1 MSMGS
6 EDPEYLEWLSENG
19 YEEDDELS
27 ADDQAD
33 ADAFFAGEQDDP
45 DREDIDNGDGTGTWY
60 DT

>member
-1 MSMGS
+1 MGS

-33 ADAFFAGEQDDP
+33 ADAFFDGDDG
-45 DREDIDNGDGTGTWY
+45 DGVDIDNGDGTGTWY